1 MARELSIAAVRLG
14 GRPAIVAAGGEQD
27 VAALAAANGA
37 NIAELRGDLFEQPTP
52 DGIVAAIERL
62 RAAGRPIIFTARLAA
77 EGGRAR
83 PEELRGEL
91 YRAALPLGVAIHG
104 QIAAVARA

>member
-27 VAALAAANGA
+27 VAALAGANGA

-52 DGIVAAIERL
+52 DAIVAAIKRL
-62 RAAGRPIIFTARLAA
+62 RAAGRGTAPGQLPVAELASLVARLF
-77 EGGRAR
+77 
-83 PEELRGEL
+83 PS
-91 YRAALPLGVAIHG
+91 
-104 QIAAVARA
+104 